1 MAGTRTP
8 RGKGKRAPARSTS
21 ARSSSARRKP
31 PARGR
36 SRRRRGRGGA
46 ADLGSLFSGGLP
58 RLPVLDQRQRDV
70 LGLALVAAGVFMG
83 FVLYGDW
90 NGGRAGHGLAVG
102 LGWMLGRARVLAPV
116 ALVVGGGA
124 LLLRPVLPA
133 LRPLR
138 TGALCVFAAVTLAL
152 AAGMF
157 GLSERRRPMPG
168 AQWSSAHLQSHGGVL
183 GEALYQLTHRLVQ
196 DVGVDILVIFLLL
209 TGVILLTGASIASVI
224 RATGSG
230 VVDTTRMMRR
240 LRERESAAPPGRT
253 SQDTADRGSESPHEL
268 IPPEPNE
275 RELIVRATHV
285 EAPSHDWADEDEAA
299 VEESPEPSAEP
310 AADDAAPAD
319 GAHESEDEE
328 IAGVAHADPDA
339 LGDVS
344 AEQLTPQGRLRGA
357 L

>member
-8 RGKGKRAPARSTS
+8 RGTGKRAPARSTG
-21 ARSSSARRKP
+21 ARSTSARRKP
-31 PARGR
+31 AARGR
-36 SRRRRGRGGA
+36 SRRRTGRGGA
-46 ADLGSLFSGGLP
+46 AGLGSLLSGGLP

-83 FVLYGDW
+83 FVLYGNW
-90 NGGRAGHGLAVG
+90 NGGRAGHGLAVA

-157 GLSERRRPMPG
+157 GLSSAAADAGR
-168 AQWSSAHLQSHGGVL
+168 AWSSAHLQSHGGVL

-196 DVGVDILVIFLLL
+196 NVGVDILVIFLLL

-240 LRERESAAPPGRT
+240 LREREPAAPRGRT
-253 SQDTADRGSESPHEL
+253 PKTDTPIAGSESPHEL
-268 IPPEPNE
+268 IPPEP
-275 RELIVRATHV
+275 T
-285 EAPSHDWADEDEAA
+285 
-299 VEESPEPSAEP
+299 
-310 AADDAAPAD
+310 
-319 GAHESEDEE
+319 
-328 IAGVAHADPDA
+328 
-339 LGDVS
+339 DVS
-344 AEQLTPQGRLRGA
+344 
-357 L
+357 